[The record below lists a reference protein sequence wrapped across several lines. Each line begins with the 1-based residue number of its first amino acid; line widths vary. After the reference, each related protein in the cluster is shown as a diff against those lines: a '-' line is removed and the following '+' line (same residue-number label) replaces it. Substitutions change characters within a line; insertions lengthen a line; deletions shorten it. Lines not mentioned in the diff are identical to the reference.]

1 MVDAGAKPFFAL
13 MEESKNPI
21 PRVFGLLKGQRKTVT
36 ILVVLVAFGT
46 ALDIAVPV
54 ISQRLID
61 ALISFFTAG
70 GPVPTSTILLAAA
83 GIFFATLVGRI
94 VSSVYNYRLFTAV
107 TKTEDALRHRA
118 FEKYLTLHT
127 LFHHES
133 PSGQIIGRLE
143 RGAVAVYIILY
154 DIFGHNLLS
163 PLLMFVGVLIAL
175 AVKSPLMA
183 LVVFLP
189 LPIYL
194 LATRRLSNRIYK
206 IERKSNR
213 QFEAVMKESYDVAS
227 NVHTVKKFSQERA
240 EIQQQRQLQSRA
252 RSTQYRAERL
262 WGLLQGSQTAI
273 AVFGRI
279 SVILLGGYFVITG
292 RSTVGEFVLF
302 LMLQGMAYQPLG
314 QLAYTF
320 PRLRRNITRVER
332 LFAIL
337 DEPIRVADKPGAQL
351 LPPLARTI
359 TFRHVWFRYA
369 SKKTWTLKDIN
380 LSIPANT
387 TVALVGRS
395 GSGKSTFIN
404 LLLRSFDPDRGAILI
419 DGIDIRDV
427 TQKSLRRQIAVVPQ
441 EVDLFSR
448 TIAQNISYGRR
459 RASRTRVEE
468 AARMALAHDFIMRTE
483 KGYRTL
489 VGERGIKL
497 SGGERQRIGIAR
509 AILRNPRI
517 LILDEATSHLDTE
530 SERLIQKATS
540 ALIKNRTSFIIAHR
554 LSTVLHAA
562 LILVFNNGA
571 IEAMGTHAQLLRR
584 SPTYRRLYNLQFAN

>member
-1 MVDAGAKPFFAL
+1 MLAGGRPFTL
-13 MEESKNPI
+13 MEEQKHPVI
-21 PRVFGLLKGQRKTVT
+21 RILKLLKGQEKMVT
-36 ILVVLVAFGT
+36 ALLALVAFGT
-46 ALDIAVPV
+46 ALDITVPF

-61 ALISFFTAG
+61 TFISFFTVG
-70 GPVPTSTILLAAA
+70 GPVPVSTMFLAAA
-83 GIFFATLVGRI
+83 GIFSATLAGRV
-94 VSSVYNYRLFTAV
+94 VSSMYNYHLFKTV

-118 FEKYLTLHT
+118 FEKYLTLHA

-143 RGAVAVYIILY
+143 RGAVSVYAILY

-163 PLLMFVGVLIAL
+163 PLLTFIGVLIAL
-175 AVKSPLMA
+175 AVKSPLIA
-183 LVVFLP
+183 FAVFLP
-189 LPIYL
+189 LPVYL

-227 NVHTVKKFSQERA
+227 NVHTVKKFSQESA
-240 EIQQQRQLQSRA
+240 EIRQQRQLQSRA

-262 WGLLQGSQTAI
+262 WGMLQGSQTAI
-273 AVFGRI
+273 AVIGRI
-279 SVILLGGYFVITG
+279 AVILLGGFLVISG

-320 PRLRRNITRVER
+320 PRLRRNITRAER

-337 DEPIRVADKPGAQL
+337 DEPIRILDRPDAQP
-351 LPPLARTI
+351 LPPLTREI
-359 TFRHVWFRYA
+359 VFRHVWFRYA
-369 SKKTWTLKDIN
+369 SKRMWTLKDID
-380 LSIPANT
+380 LTIPANT

-419 DGIDIRDV
+419 DGNDLRDV

-441 EVDLFSR
+441 EVELFSR
-448 TIAQNISYGRR
+448 TIAQNIAYGRR
-459 RASRTRVEE
+459 RASRRRVEQ

-483 KGYRTL
+483 KGYQTL

-509 AILRNPRI
+509 AILRDPHI

-530 SERLIQKATS
+530 SERLIQEATGT
-540 ALIKNRTSFIIAHR
+540 LIEGRTSFIIAHR
-554 LSTVLHAA
+554 LSTVLHAD
-562 LILVFNNGA
+562 LILVFDQGV
-571 IEAMGTHAQLLRR
+571 IEATGTHAQLLRR
-584 SPTYRRLYNLQFAN
+584 SPTYRRLYSLQFAN

>member
-1 MVDAGAKPFFAL
+1 MSAGGRFFAL
-13 MEESKNPI
+13 MEEQKHPVI
-21 PRVFGLLKGQRKTVT
+21 RILKLLKGQEKMVAA
-36 ILVVLVAFGT
+36 LLALVAFGT
-46 ALDIAVPV
+46 ALDIAVPF
-54 ISQRLID
+54 ISQHLID
-61 ALISFFTAG
+61 TLISFFTAG
-70 GPVPTSTILLAAA
+70 GPVPTSTILFAAA
-83 GIFFATLVGRI
+83 GIFFATLVGRV
-94 VSSVYNYRLFTAV
+94 VSSLYNYHLFTTV

-118 FEKYLTLHT
+118 FEKYLTLHA

-143 RGAVAVYIILY
+143 RGALAVYAILY

-163 PLLMFVGVLIAL
+163 PLLTFVGVLTAL
-175 AVKSPLMA
+175 AFKNPWMA
-183 LVVFLP
+183 LAVFLP
-189 LPIYL
+189 LPVYL

-206 IERKSNR
+206 IERRSNR

-227 NVHTVKKFSQERA
+227 NVHTVKKFSQEQA
-240 EIQQQRQLQSRA
+240 EIRQQRLLQATA
-252 RSTQYRAERL
+252 RRTQYRAERL

-279 SVILLGGYFVITG
+279 AVILLGGFLVISG

-302 LMLQGMAYQPLG
+302 LMLQGMAYQPLS

-320 PRLRRNITRVER
+320 PRLRRNITRAER
-332 LFAIL
+332 LFTIM
-337 DEPIRVADKPGAQL
+337 DEPVRVFDKPDALPL
-351 LPPLARTI
+351 LPLARDL

-369 SKKTWTLKDIN
+369 PNRAWVLKDID
-380 LSIPANT
+380 LTIPANT

-419 DGIDIRDV
+419 DGNDLRDV

-441 EVDLFSR
+441 EVELFSR

-459 RASRTRVEE
+459 RASRKRVEE
-468 AARMALAHDFIMRTE
+468 AARMALAHDFIMKTE
-483 KGYRTL
+483 KRYRTL

-509 AILRNPRI
+509 AILRDPRI

-554 LSTVLHAA
+554 LSTVLHAD
-562 LILVFNNGA
+562 LILVFDQGT
-571 IEAMGTHAQLLRR
+571 IEAMGTHTELLKKSR
-584 SPTYRRLYNLQFAN
+584 TYRRLYELQFAD